1 MKRVLI
7 TTFALM
13 LLASIASANGGG
25 HGGQGE
31 GDFGRDGG
39 GAIVGSD
46 GTLYITRTT
55 SDSGTNT
62 ATTTVTA
69 VRSTGTVAWTATVN
83 TRGKLTLS
91 DGNLISAVEA
101 RATDGTITSTLTALD
116 TATGAVAWTKT
127 LSGEVTE
134 LVPFSGGTYAIVVVP
149 ATTKGGTATRS
160 IVAISNTGATLWTLA
175 V

>member
-1 MKRVLI
+1 MKRVLM

-13 LLASIASANGGG
+13 LLASIASANGG
-25 HGGQGE
+25 HGGAGG

-69 VRSTGTVAWTATVN
+69 VRSTGTVAWTATLN
-83 TRGKLTLS
+83 TRGRLTLS
-91 DGNLISAVEA
+91 DGVLISAVET
-101 RATDGTITSTLTALD
+101 RATDGTVTTALTALN
-116 TATGAVAWTKT
+116 TATGAAAWTKT
-127 LSGEVTE
+127 LSGDVTE
-134 LVPFSGGTYAIVVVP
+134 IVPFTGGTYAIVVVP
-149 ATTKGGTATRS
+149 ATTSGGTATRS